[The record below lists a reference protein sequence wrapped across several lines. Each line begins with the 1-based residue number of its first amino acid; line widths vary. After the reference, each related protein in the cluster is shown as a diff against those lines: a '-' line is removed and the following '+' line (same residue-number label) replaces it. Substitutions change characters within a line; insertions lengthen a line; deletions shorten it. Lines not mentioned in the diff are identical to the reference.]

1 MRALDLHEASGQG
14 NKAMQGIGHAVQIN
28 LRTGTGECGGIG
40 FALVAQRVK
49 LGCDDQ
55 RARLMAEIFHQKRCK
70 VRICKRTV
78 VLTGVQAHKLLHTV
92 GGQQISLAVLVYRR
106 EGRGLR
112 VIGSRCRINQNLLID
127 RKITPVTRQKRDRS
141 GQIAA
146 GTVADEGNV
155 LGLHAELFGI
165 GVNGLGCRVTVLQ
178 TDREGKLRG
187 AAVLHRGNPAAGCL
201 ASALQT

>member
-1 MRALDLHEASGQG
+1 
-14 NKAMQGIGHAVQIN
+14 MQGIGHAVQID

-40 FALVAQRVK
+40 FALVAQRVE

-55 RARLMAEIFHQKRCK
+55 RARLTAKIFHQKRCK
-70 VRICKRTV
+70 VWVCKRTV
-78 VLTGVQAHKLLHTV
+78 ILTGVQAHKLLHTV
-92 GGQQISLAVLVYRR
+92 GGQQISLAVLMYRR
-106 EGRGLR
+106 EGRGFR

-127 RKITPVTRQKRDRS
+127 RKITPVTRQERHGS

-146 GTVADEGNV
+146 GTVADEGDI

-178 TDREGKLRG
+178 TDREGELRG
-187 AAVLHRGNPAAGCL
+187 AAILD
-201 ASALQT
+201 

>member
-1 MRALDLHEASGQG
+1 
-14 NKAMQGIGHAVQIN
+14 MQGIGHAVQIN

-92 GGQQISLAVLVYRR
+92 RGQQISLAVLMYRR
-106 EGRGLR
+106 EGRGFR
-112 VIGSRCRINQNLLID
+112 VIGSRCRINQNLLTD
-127 RKITPVTRQKRDRS
+127 RKITPVTRQKRDGS

-155 LGLHAELFGI
+155 LGLHAKLFGI

-178 TDREGKLRG
+178 SDREGELRG
-187 AAVLHRGNPAAGCL
+187 AAILD
-201 ASALQT
+201 